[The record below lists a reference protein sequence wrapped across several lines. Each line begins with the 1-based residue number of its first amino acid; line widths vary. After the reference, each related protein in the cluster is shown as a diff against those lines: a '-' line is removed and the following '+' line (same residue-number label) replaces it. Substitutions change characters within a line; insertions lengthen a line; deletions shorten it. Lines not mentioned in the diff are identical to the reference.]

1 MKLKINEFNKDAY
14 EFALEYVTR
23 HSGHAW
29 KSKHALFS
37 FELLKKKYDDEEFD
51 IDLDAFTWE
60 HLMVAER
67 YVNKKGYYELYNA
80 AVDRDSTMAI
90 FYRELGSNNPFKSK
104 SNSKSKIK
112 RQSSRSGGRICRR
125 GGHQR
130 TRRSSTRRRA

>member
-1 MKLKINEFNKDAY
+1 MNLKMKLKINEFNKDAY

-90 FYRELGSNNPFKSK
+90 FYGELGSNNPFKS
-104 SNSKSKIK
+104 NSK
-112 RQSSRSGGRICRR
+112 RQRSRSGARR